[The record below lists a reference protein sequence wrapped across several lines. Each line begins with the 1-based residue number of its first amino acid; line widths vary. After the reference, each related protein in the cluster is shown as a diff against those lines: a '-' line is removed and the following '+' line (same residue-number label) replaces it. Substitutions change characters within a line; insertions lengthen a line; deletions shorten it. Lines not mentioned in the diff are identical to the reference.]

1 MPNASKYIVDINKIS
16 KPGNV
21 ATSGIFIGNGSG
33 NRESLFA
40 CRGTGS
46 DSVVIYDKVLYY
58 LNVDNITNQDPAAH
72 TVTFT
77 YTSKRTHG
85 NNVEDTLGINP
96 TTSAITANHS
106 TASTKTTTCVVN
118 QSLTNNGTL
127 TGNSVSVTVTQNKN
141 YPTGLTLTISPKST
155 IPASGGSISSALT
168 NFNYSVT
175 AYYKSGSNSAVTSD
189 SHVTITA
196 NVSGVTANSKETT
209 ASTQTSAG
217 TIEFTAKYV
226 CNDVTVTNKQTV
238 TIYQDKN
245 GVINTNYLPSNYEAL
260 ISIGT
265 GITAGD
271 STASVTASARHLAYD
286 LYDSGSYNNQHYVAD
301 GVSVAEVYDNNSRYS
316 YANGVLTHNSMT
328 TNLTTD
334 TCTLRATNNTSTS
347 ATKDASVS
355 VTNTRQHE
363 GDTPSNY
370 IASITIN
377 NKGNI
382 TAGGGSTSVSASA
395 SHTNTF
401 TWAYTSGSK
410 LTGQTETITDTAD
423 VTEDSDPNNRYS
435 YANGVLTH
443 NDMTDNLTTD
453 TCTLRVRNHSNT
465 GTTTTDSVSVSN
477 ARQHE
482 GDTPS
487 NYVATITINNKSDI
501 TAGGGSS
508 SVSASASHINTFTW
522 AYTSGYKLTGQ
533 TETITDTADVTEDS
547 DPNNRYSYANGTLTH
562 NDMTDNLTTDTC
574 TLRVRNHSNTG
585 TTTTDSV
592 SVTNTRQHE
601 GDTPSNYTA
610 TISIGSGINC
620 TGGTATV
627 SASAKHTNTFTWAY
641 TSGYKL
647 TGQTETITDT
657 ANVTEDSDPN
667 NRYSYSNGTL
677 SHTSMN
683 GSPGATDNCTL
694 RVRNASSTATTN
706 TASVSVSNSL
716 SSTEW
721 YTPSVT
727 ITPSSASVGSAATST
742 SFTASASQ
750 SGKNNYCAGDTASTS
765 NSSFTYDWSSSD
777 STNFSVNTSGT
788 VTISANPNDTTRSAT
803 ITLKATG
810 AGSKSGST
818 TATITQAA
826 KESKLTP
833 YIDHVYNGYY
843 SIDGTDGRGLSRHFT
858 SGGTA
863 QTLVIQSDSSN
874 PWTLISNESWIYVS
888 TTGGTGDANVTISAS
903 TNSSSSDRSST
914 QGITFKKSLTPNN
927 NTTWVNRY
935 INVSQS
941 GTGSTPSTGT
951 WSIINSNNNYGLY
964 GTWTASNY
972 SGQISG
978 DWAANHTTTQNTT
991 VPITL
996 VSFVGAVTSISA
1008 GTYSGTPTIQNTNTS
1023 QSITLTKMDPSQQ
1036 AYSWSGSFVVNNGD
1050 VLTLTF

>member
-533 TETITDTADVTEDS
+533 TETITDTA
-547 DPNNRYSYANGTLTH
+547 
-562 NDMTDNLTTDTC
+562 
-574 TLRVRNHSNTG
+574 
-585 TTTTDSV
+585 
-592 SVTNTRQHE
+592 
-601 GDTPSNYTA
+601 
-610 TISIGSGINC
+610 
-620 TGGTATV
+620 
-627 SASAKHTNTFTWAY
+627 
-641 TSGYKL
+641 
-647 TGQTETITDT
+647 
-657 ANVTEDSDPN
+657 NVTEDSDPN